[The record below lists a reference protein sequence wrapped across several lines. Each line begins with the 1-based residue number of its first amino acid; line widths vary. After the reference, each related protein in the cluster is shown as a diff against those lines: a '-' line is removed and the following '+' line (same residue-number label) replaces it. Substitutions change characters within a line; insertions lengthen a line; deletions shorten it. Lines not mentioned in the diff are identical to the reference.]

1 MTLQSLHDLTSLHIS
16 IILLDPIK
24 EFKGRNLW
32 KITQE
37 TNFFLLLK
45 NTEMV
50 KIEKKEIF
58 VQRIIS
64 YLIIGYS
71 FIHVS
76 CLPDLCAFP

>member
-37 TNFFLLLK
+37 TNFFSPSQK
-45 NTEMV
+45 HGNGQDR
-50 KIEKKEIF
+50 KKEIF

>member
-1 MTLQSLHDLTSLHIS
+1 MTLQYLHDLTSLHIS